1 MNTIKAHLISLIEKA
16 CRHLA
21 ANAGAT
27 ESADNSRIHI
37 PQENGKPRISEQ
49 ELKLMFLEL
58 FFADTT
64 MQSYTLSAETPTKE
78 DYRFTE
84 NGKKVKPECGT
95 TGQKA
100 NIDVVIF
107 NGESRVAMIEFK
119 AGNPDGHSHAK
130 DFIKLREEPDN
141 EIIRI
146 FVEVYTSTNDRTLT
160 NITDKLFNNEYGNI
174 GDNTEYL
181 GFSLNHKNN
190 GCCFIRTSPDK
201 KAIPSNI
208 S

>member
-16 CRHLA
+16 CRRLA
-21 ANAGAT
+21 ANAGET

-37 PQENGKPRISEQ
+37 PLVDGKRRISEQ

-58 FFADTT
+58 FFSDTT
-64 MQSYTLSAETPTKE
+64 MQSYTLSVETPTKE

-84 NGKKVKPECGT
+84 NGEKVKPECG

-130 DFIKLREEPDN
+130 DFIKLREEPDK

-146 FVEVYTSTNDRTLT
+146 FTHRRRFCSDAT
-160 NITDKLFNNEYGNI
+160 K
-174 GDNTEYL
+174 
-181 GFSLNHKNN
+181 S
-190 GCCFIRTSPDK
+190 CFLPI
-201 KAIPSNI
+201 
-208 S
+208 

>member
-1 MNTIKAHLISLIEKA
+1 
-16 CRHLA
+16 
-21 ANAGAT
+21 
-27 ESADNSRIHI
+27 
-37 PQENGKPRISEQ
+37 
-49 ELKLMFLEL
+49 
-58 FFADTT
+58 
-64 MQSYTLSAETPTKE
+64 MQSYTLSVETPTKE

-84 NGKKVKPECGT
+84 NGEQVKPECG

-119 AGNPDGHSHAK
+119 ASNHDRHSHAK
-130 DFIKLREEPDN
+130 DFIKLREEPN
-141 EIIRI
+141 KEIIRI

-160 NITDKLFNNEYGNI
+160 SISDKLFNNEYGNI

-190 GCCFIRTSPDK
+190 GCCFIRTSPDRK
-201 KAIPSNI
+201 VIISNI

>member
-21 ANAGAT
+21 ANVGET

-37 PQENGKPRISEQ
+37 PLEDGKRRISEQ

-64 MQSYTLSAETPTKE
+64 MQSYTLSVETPTKE

-84 NGKKVKPECGT
+84 NGEQVKPECG

-119 AGNPDGHSHAK
+119 AGNPDRHSHAK
-130 DFIKLREEPDN
+130 DFIKLREEPN
-141 EIIRI
+141 KEIIRI

-160 NITDKLFNNEYGNI
+160 SISDKLFNNEYGNI